1 MSEKKEKKW
10 VTLISKDG
18 FAFVLDYN
26 VATCTGGTIKNILAS
41 DVDTATGPSSA
52 SLTTGSGG
60 GGGGGFAEA
69 RTQTITLEVRASVL
83 DVIVK
88 YLHWYSQY
96 ALAKDWDAP
105 DFKKSIPV
113 ELALEVLCEADFFSL
128 V

>member
-1 MSEKKEKKW
+1 MTTTASDAPKEKKW
-10 VTLISKDG
+10 VTLISKDD

-41 DVDTATGPSSA
+41 DTDSAT
-52 SLTTGSGG
+52 
-60 GGGGGFAEA
+60 GGGGFAEA
-69 RTQTITLEVRASVL
+69 QTQTISLEVRGAVL

-96 ALAKDWDAP
+96 SLAKDWDAP

>member
-1 MSEKKEKKW
+1 MAPAAAAEGSSTVEKKW

-41 DVDTATGPSSA
+41 DPDSGAGGTG
-52 SLTTGSGG
+52 T
-60 GGGGGFAEA
+60 GGGGFAEA
-69 RTQTITLEVRASVL
+69 QTQTISLNVRASVL

-96 ALAKDWDAP
+96 SLARDWDAP

-113 ELALEVLCEADFFSL
+113 ELALEV
-128 V
+128 